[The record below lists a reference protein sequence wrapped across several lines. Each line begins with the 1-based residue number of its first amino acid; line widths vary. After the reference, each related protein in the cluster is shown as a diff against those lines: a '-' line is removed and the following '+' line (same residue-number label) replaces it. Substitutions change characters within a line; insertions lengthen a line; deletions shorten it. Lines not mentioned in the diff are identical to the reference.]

1 MISSVANNRTAI
13 VLRKKEKPITM
24 IICELSI
31 LKALPDTE
39 SAFGLSLVI
48 ISPPSLFYICLYVL
62 KLYLLLI
69 LNNNNNEYELIN
81 NYFKCSLFI

>member
-1 MISSVANNRTAI
+1 MLI
-13 VLRKKEKPITM
+13 KKEKPITM

-39 SAFGLSLVI
+39 SAFCSLLLIVF
-48 ISPPSLFYICLYVL
+48 PPFITLYCICLYVL

-69 LNNNNNEYELIN
+69 LNNN
-81 NYFKCSLFI
+81 